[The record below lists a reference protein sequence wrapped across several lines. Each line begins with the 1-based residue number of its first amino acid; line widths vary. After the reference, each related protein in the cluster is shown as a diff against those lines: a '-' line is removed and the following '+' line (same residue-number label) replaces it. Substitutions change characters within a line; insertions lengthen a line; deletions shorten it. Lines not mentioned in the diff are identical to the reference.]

1 MHGGPPA
8 GVAGAGLPENAPMRA
23 AEPSF
28 RAIAVTV
35 IAFAL
40 AMAYLES
47 AVVVYLQTALVS
59 QVGAIFPLRP
69 ASEAGDLIAIE
80 AGREAATLV
89 MIAALGILAGRGRL
103 ERFAWA
109 AVVFGAWDIA
119 YYAWLWV
126 FSGWPPSLGTT
137 DLLFLLPLPWV
148 GPVWSPVAVSA
159 ALILVGLAAARHLRS
174 GGELALANRHWAAA
188 LAGGLLV
195 ILSYTLDS
203 GRLFEGGAP
212 GPYPW
217 PVFVAGMLI
226 ALAGAADVLLHGHP
240 PAERA

>member
-1 MHGGPPA
+1 
-8 GVAGAGLPENAPMRA
+8 MRA
-23 AEPSF
+23 SDLSF
-28 RAIAVTV
+28 RTIAATV

-47 AVVVYLQTALVS
+47 AVVVYLQTALAS

-89 MIAALGILAGRGRL
+89 MIGAAGVLAGRGRL
-103 ERFAWA
+103 ERLAWA
-109 AVVFGAWDIA
+109 AVAFGAWDIA

-159 ALILVGLAAARHLRS
+159 ALILVGLAAARCLRS
-174 GGELALANRHWAAA
+174 GGELALANRHWAAG

-203 GRLFEGGAP
+203 GRLVDGGAP
-212 GPYPW
+212 GLYPW

-226 ALAGAADVLLHGHP
+226 ALAAAADALLRAHP
-240 PAERA
+240 PARRA